1 MSSPSK
7 TRRQFVKATATAMT
21 GALAA
26 GASSRA
32 ADAPVSQATRKTIQT
47 DVLVCGGGCAGV
59 AAALA
64 SARNGARTVLI
75 ERAGFAGGIITCV
88 GLPYFDGLIAKQ
100 DGRFVA
106 GGIPVE
112 LLVAMGAAKPGARS
126 IDDCRPDL
134 ITKYWGSVRVP
145 STEEFKLLTDRLLSE
160 ERDRLTVLYH
170 SFACEAEVREGR
182 ISAVLVANKDGLARI
197 EARQVID
204 CTGDGDIAAW
214 AGAPVE
220 KNQPLMPLTLHFR
233 IGNVS
238 PNKEMAGAAKQALI
252 EANQRGELPLFYGP
266 GLMFAFAKDE
276 VYIHAVRVSGDAS
289 DAADLTRAEM
299 QGRRDAWTMFREW
312 KKSVPGFED
321 SYFVTC
327 GPYIGIRESRR
338 IVGQHVLTF
347 DDLKT
352 CRRYDD
358 AIATGCWFLDIHP
371 NQVSIAKPFAG
382 SGFQPEPYDI
392 PYRTL
397 VPKSVSNL
405 LVAGRC
411 HSASAEAAASSRVT
425 VTAMALGQAAGTAA
439 ALATKAG
446 QEVSQFPGVKVR
458 ETLKSQGAGPFT
470 EA

>member
-1 MSSPSK
+1 
-7 TRRQFVKATATAMT
+7 MT

-26 GASSRA
+26 GGSSRA
-32 ADAPVSQATRKTIQT
+32 ADAPVSQSARKTIKT

-64 SARNGARTVLI
+64 SARNGARTLLI

-88 GLPYFDGLIAKQ
+88 GLPYFDGMIAKQ
-100 DGRFVA
+100 TGRFVA
-106 GGIPVE
+106 GGIPLE
-112 LLVAMGAAKPGARS
+112 LLVGMDAAKPGAKS

-134 ITKYWGSVRVP
+134 ITKFWGSVRVP
-145 STEEFKLLTDRLLSE
+145 NTEEFKLLTDGLLSE
-160 ERDRLTVLYH
+160 QRDNLTVLYH
-170 SFACEAEVREGR
+170 SFACEAEVRDGR
-182 ISAVLVANKDGLARI
+182 IAAVLAANKDGLVRI
-197 EARQVID
+197 EAKQVID

-214 AGAPVE
+214 AGAQIE
-220 KNQPLMPLTLHFR
+220 KNPILMPLTLHFR
-233 IGNVS
+233 IGNVK
-238 PNKEMAGAAKQALI
+238 PNKEMGAAAKNALI
-252 EANQRGELPLFYGP
+252 EANRRGELPLFYGP
-266 GLMFAFAKDE
+266 GLMFAFARDE
-276 VYIHAVRVSGDAS
+276 VYVHAVRVTADAS

-299 QGRRDAWTMFREW
+299 QGRKDAWTMFRAW
-312 KKSVPGFED
+312 QKSVPGFED

-338 IVGQHVLTF
+338 IVGQHVLSF

-352 CRRYDD
+352 SRRYDD

-371 NQVSIAKPFAG
+371 NQVSTEKPFAG

-392 PYRTL
+392 SYRTL
-397 VPKSVSNL
+397 VPKGVSNL

-425 VTAMALGQAAGTAA
+425 VTAMSLGQAAGTAA
-439 ALATKAG
+439 ALASKTG
-446 QEVSQFPGVKVR
+446 QEVGLFPGVKVR
-458 ETLKSQGAGPFT
+458 ETLASQGAGPFT